1 LYSRGSGFESRPG
14 DKLISLRF
22 LCSFLQA
29 IQVNAET
36 VQHNLVI
43 RARCVLENPGKVKTA
58 LLEVKALW
66 ENEVDT

>member
-1 LYSRGSGFESRPG
+1 M
-14 DKLISLRF
+14 
-22 LCSFLQA
+22 
-29 IQVNAET
+29 NAET